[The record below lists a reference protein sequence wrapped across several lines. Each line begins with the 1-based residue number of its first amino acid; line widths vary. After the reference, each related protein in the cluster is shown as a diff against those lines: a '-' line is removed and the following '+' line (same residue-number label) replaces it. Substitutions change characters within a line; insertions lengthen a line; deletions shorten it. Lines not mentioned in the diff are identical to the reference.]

1 MDSYVQA
8 WAQLDPDATG
18 IMKNDDE
25 LCQLL
30 AMLPEPLRIF
40 EEELP
45 TDRDEKAAALQA
57 ISGAHPRSCTFFASQ
72 RWADGC
78 RVLCP
83 VGDIALQSRPM
94 GFNTIL
100 INRACQVFELSSSD
114 VAAEVP
120 LPRRGVAA
128 RPATAAI
135 AAPKEKFDYDA
146 VKSEADAARYVNPM
160 HSSNDKGGAA
170 PLELE

>member
-1 MDSYVQA
+1 MATKASSRPAAAESRCCALTARRLLCPELDWVHVDSYVQA

-57 ISGAHPRSCTFFASQ
+57 ISGAHPHSCLSLPLSVWLTARALVQLVISRCSRG
-72 RWADGC
+72 RWAST
-78 RVLCP
+78 R
-83 VGDIALQSRPM
+83 
-94 GFNTIL
+94 F
-100 INRACQVFELSSSD
+100 
-114 VAAEVP
+114 
-120 LPRRGVAA
+120 
-128 RPATAAI
+128 
-135 AAPKEKFDYDA
+135 
-146 VKSEADAARYVNPM
+146 
-160 HSSNDKGGAA
+160 
-170 PLELE
+170 